1 MCNYNIAFLNNATLF
16 YRELLDFFSRT
27 KFSGE
32 KTTKTMTSFFGT
44 IIRETNSV
52 LLRQWFDLG
61 VTFITDLMNSNG
73 KFLILEKFQNK

>member
-32 KTTKTMTSFFGT
+32 KTTKTMTSFLGT

>member
-1 MCNYNIAFLNNATLF
+1 MYYA
-16 YRELLDFFSRT
+16 SQ
-27 KFSGE
+27 FSGE